1 MVPLRSVLLG
11 PPERRDGL
19 RPLWTDPQVAMLSAE
34 GSSLLEGL
42 SLCRTLQPDLIVIA
56 FGGDLESTFHGADG
70 LLAAN
75 PMASLIL
82 VGARL
87 DSQQMGLAMQRGI
100 REVLGDPGD
109 LPAALQRAQLFLS
122 RVRGA
127 KSQAEAQ
134 PLKKGKLLVVHA
146 PKGGSGKSTLA
157 VNLALAL
164 AAETPDEVC
173 LAEVSP
179 QFGEVALL
187 LNVKPQAHLSD
198 LAKLGPQ
205 PEAEAIE
212 QALVNHSSGIK
223 VLASTPSPEE
233 GELITRQVTLA
244 VLQELK
250 HRHTY
255 TVVDT
260 SSHLSETLIATLE
273 AADRILLPFFPELA
287 SLHHVQQSLRLWQTL
302 GIDLEKVE
310 LVSWHQKSEIDSEA
324 MARVLRRPLAAS
336 LPYAPEEVLAAINAG
351 SPIFQASSKSPFCKA
366 LKVYAARFVEKPQTA
381 LVDLNAGT
389 SKIFDLWARLRRM
402 IDVSAQPT

>member
-11 PPERRDGL
+11 PPERRESL
-19 RPLWTDPQVAMLSAE
+19 RPLWSDPQVAKLSAE

-42 SLCRTLQPDLIVIA
+42 SLARELHPDLIVIA
-56 FGGDLESTFHGADG
+56 FGGDLESTFQGADT
-70 LLAAN
+70 LLATN
-75 PMASLIL
+75 PMTSLIL

-87 DSQQMGLAMQRGI
+87 DSTQMALAMQRGI
-100 REVLGDPGD
+100 REVLNDACE
-109 LPAALQRAQLFLS
+109 LPAALKRAQLFLS
-122 RVRGA
+122 RLRGA
-127 KSQAEAQ
+127 KSPGDAA
-134 PLKKGKLLVVHA
+134 PSKKGKILVVHS
-146 PKGGSGKSTLA
+146 PKGGAGKSTLA

-164 AAETPDEVC
+164 AAEAPNEVA

-205 PEAEAIE
+205 PPAEAIE
-212 QALVNHSSGIK
+212 QALVSHASGLA

-233 GELITRQVTLA
+233 GELITRQVTVS

-250 HRHTY
+250 RLHLY

-260 SSHLSETLIATLE
+260 AAHLSETLIATLE
-273 AADRILLPFFPELA
+273 AADRILVPFFPELA
-287 SLHHVQQSLRLWQTL
+287 SLHHVQQSLRLWATL

-310 LVSWHQKSEIDSEA
+310 LVSWRQKSEIDSEA
-324 MARVLRRPLAAS
+324 MGRVLRRPLTVS
-336 LPYAPEEVLAAINAG
+336 LPYAPDEGIAAVNAG
-351 SPIFQASSKSPFCKA
+351 APIFQPTSKSPFCKA

-381 LVDLNAGT
+381 LVDLNAGS
-389 SKIFDLWARLRRM
+389 SKIFGLWARVRRM